1 MRLLICLG
9 LLCAAR
15 IAGAENIIDDI
26 PRPPGYVIDPDPEL
40 TAFGIQ
46 AFEAAGEKQVTVE
59 GKRAVFSSRVQP
71 PESLDQDQTAAL
83 WKKTWEKAG
92 WHIEKAPPEMVAR
105 KTLHGTEVWIH
116 ASLFGS
122 GDCRFQMVERGT
134 RASTLKLDPPTGDA
148 AKTPAGK
155 DFPFLQHFPGMRLG
169 SDAGD
174 TMIDVAAEGEESRLV
189 GPAVTRHYSGDVF
202 VGAHEIGS
210 LYREA
215 LLAAGWKIVSF
226 AEPSDMQLVAHYGRD
241 GHDVWALI
249 HAGGNEMSIS
259 VADVGAQ
266 SAVARLAEELKKK
279 GHVAIYGIY
288 FDTDSAKLKPES
300 DAALQ
305 QILALLK
312 QDAGLK
318 LEIQGHTDSTGE
330 RPHNQKLSEARAASV
345 RTWLVNAKVVAA
357 RMTTVGFADTK
368 PVASNDDP
376 NGRALNRR
384 VELVK
389 R

>member
-1 MRLLICLG
+1 MIGLG
-9 LLCAAR
+9 LLCVAR
-15 IAGAENIIDDI
+15 IAGAQNIIDDI

-40 TAFGIQ
+40 TAFGVQ

-59 GKRAVFSSRVQP
+59 GKRAVFSAHVQP
-71 PESLDQDQTAAL
+71 PDSMDDARSAAL
-83 WKKTWEKAG
+83 WKATWEKAG
-92 WHIEKAPPEMVAR
+92 WRIEKAPPEMVAR
-105 KTLHGTEVWIH
+105 KTVHGTEVWIH
-116 ASLFGS
+116 SSIFGS
-122 GDCRFQMVERGT
+122 SDCRFQMVEKGT
-134 RASTLKLDPPTGDA
+134 RGSSLKLDPPAGDA

-169 SDAGD
+169 GDAGD
-174 TMIDVAAEGEESRLV
+174 TMIDVAAEGEESHLV
-189 GPAVTRHYSGDVF
+189 GPVATRLYGGDVF

-215 LLAAGWKIVSF
+215 LQAAGWKIVNY
-226 AEPSDMQLVAHYGRD
+226 AEPSDMQLIAHYGRD
-241 GHDVWALI
+241 GHDIWTLI
-249 HAGGNEMSIS
+249 HGGGKEMSIS

-266 SAVARLAEELKKK
+266 SAAARLAEELKKK

-305 QILALLK
+305 QILTLLK
-312 QDAGLK
+312 QDAGLR

-345 RTWLVNAKVVAA
+345 RTWLVSAKVAAA